1 MKEERKSSSKLNAFR
16 FIPRSTR
23 INVRTLARE
32 AFIEESRKYSNPLDS
47 AEDIAKDSLLSFS
60 RKYKKS
66 KEFKSI
72 LSVLLTAIIVRLAT
86 RLIEDWIDKHLF
98 NSVGLIYQEDEPGF
112 LEPSTD
118 KK

>member
-1 MKEERKSSSKLNAFR
+1 MKEQRKSSSKLNAFR

-32 AFIEESRKYSNPLDS
+32 AFIEESRKHSNPLDA
-47 AEDIAKDSLLSFS
+47 AEDIRKDALLSFS
-60 RKYKKS
+60 RKYKES
-66 KEFKSI
+66 KDFNSI
-72 LSVLLTAIIVRLAT
+72 LSVLLTAVIVRLAT

-112 LEPSTD
+112 LELSTG

>member
-1 MKEERKSSSKLNAFR
+1 MKEQRKSSKLNALR

-32 AFIEESRKYSNPLDS
+32 AFIEESRKHSNPLDA
-47 AEDIAKDSLLSFS
+47 AEDINSDALLLFS
-60 RKYKKS
+60 RKYKES
-66 KEFKSI
+66 KDFNSI
-72 LSVLLTAIIVRLAT
+72 LSVLLTAVIVRLAT
-86 RLIEDWIDKHLF
+86 RLIEDWIDKNLF